1 MGTVFVL
8 IISGAFTGSASV
20 LRNSAPSI
28 VYFVGGVSSPLMM
41 VVMVPVMAGGWRGA
55 IAGGMMMSLM

>member
-28 VYFVGGVSSPLMM
+28 VYFVGGVSSPL
-41 VVMVPVMAGGWRGA
+41 VIVAMVPVMARGGGGA
-55 IAGGMMMSLM
+55 Q